1 MLEKILTDSVH
12 FINRMH
18 TLLLDLNDH
27 FGLALSDK
35 QMHFYVFGFLSI
47 TLYFLV
53 RVLFKALNKISISLV
68 AFLFTFMVLVGV
80 SLAIEIEQ
88 RVTNSGIMDFED
100 LVSGVY
106 GFMVFFA
113 IVFGSELIAKLFN
126 RISG

>member
-18 TLLLDLNDH
+18 TILLDLNDH
-27 FGLALSDK
+27 FGLSFTDK
-35 QMHFYVFGFLSI
+35 EMHFYVFGFLSI
-47 TLYFLV
+47 SLYFMV

-80 SLAIEIEQ
+80 SLAIEVEQ

-100 LVSGVY
+100 VVSGVY
-106 GFMVFFA
+106 GFLVFFGV
-113 IVFGSELIAKLFN
+113 VFTIELIAKLFN
-126 RISG
+126 QFRG

>member
-18 TLLLDLNDH
+18 TILLDLNDR
-27 FGLALSDK
+27 FGLALTDK

-47 TLYFLV
+47 SLYFMV

-100 LVSGVY
+100 VVSGVY
-106 GFMVFFA
+106 GFFVFFGV
-113 IVFGSELIAKLFN
+113 VFTIELIAKLFN
-126 RISG
+126 QFRS

>member
-18 TLLLDLNDH
+18 AILLDLNDH
-27 FGLALSDK
+27 FGLSLTDK
-35 QMHFYVFGFLSI
+35 EMHFYVFGFLSI
-47 TLYFLV
+47 SLYFMV

-68 AFLFTFMVLVGV
+68 AFLFTFMGLVGV

-100 LVSGVY
+100 VVSGVY
-106 GFMVFFA
+106 GFLVFFGV
-113 IVFGSELIAKLFN
+113 VFTIELIAKLFN
-126 RISG
+126 QFRG